1 MNYVRFDDV
10 CTRIQERDEVKKPGT
25 LSRREREVMD
35 ILHRR
40 GESTAAEVRAA
51 MTKPPTDPAVRSIL
65 RILVEKSQVGFEQQG
80 PRYVYSPTVPRE
92 AARRSALDHVLQTFF
107 DGSTEGALAA
117 LLEIRNDR
125 LTDAERRSL
134 KRLIDRAAREGR

>member
-1 MNYVRFDDV
+1 M
-10 CTRIQERDEVKKPGT
+10 KKLGT

-107 DGSTEGALAA
+107 DGSTEGALAV